1 MKNYYIHNCHN
12 THTMAISE
20 ELAQRIINNPNW
32 FVNQCGQDYDAESP
46 NGKLFCIMIRD
57 RVVKT
62 ETSDFDWTVYP
73 TWM

>member
-1 MKNYYIHNCHN
+1 MKNYYIHDCHN
-12 THTMAISE
+12 THTMAISA

-46 NGKLFCIMIRD
+46 NGKLFCIMVRD
-57 RVVKT
+57 RAVRFEVN
-62 ETSDFDWTVYP
+62 EFDWTEYP

>member
-1 MKNYYIHNCHN
+1 MTMYYIHDCHN

-20 ELAQRIINNPNW
+20 ELAQRIINNPDW

-46 NGKLFCIMIRD
+46 NGKLFCIMVRNRI
-57 RVVKT
+57 VKT
-62 ETSDFDWTVYP
+62 EISDFDWTEYT